1 MKKILKEIFRLIF
14 DDLTLQLKTYLTIL
28 VIILLSYIPVKYID
42 NPAIT
47 TSVVGIII
55 VIVLYFSFFYERK
68 NKCLY
73 QHIFGLPM
81 KMIHL

>member
-1 MKKILKEIFRLIF
+1 MNKLLKEIFRLIF
-14 DDLTLQLKTYLTIL
+14 EDLTLQLKTYLTIL
-28 VIILLSYIPVKYID
+28 AIILLSYIPVKFID
-42 NPAIT
+42 DPVIT
-47 TSVVGIII
+47 MSVVGIII

-81 KMIHL
+81 KIIHL

>member
-1 MKKILKEIFRLIF
+1 MNKILKEIFRLIF
-14 DDLTLQLKTYLTIL
+14 DDLILQLKTYLTIL

-47 TSVVGIII
+47 IGVVGIII

-68 NKCLY
+68 K
-73 QHIFGLPM
+73 
-81 KMIHL
+81 